1 MAFIIKL
8 SRSSL
13 NFKIKID
20 EMKILKIILF
30 FEVVLNKFIRTV
42 NKDNMRIILNMF
54 I

>member
-8 SRSSL
+8 SRLSL
-13 NFKIKID
+13 NFKIKMD

-30 FEVVLNKFIRTV
+30 FEVVLNKFIKTV
-42 NKDNMRIILNMF
+42 NNDNMRIILIMF